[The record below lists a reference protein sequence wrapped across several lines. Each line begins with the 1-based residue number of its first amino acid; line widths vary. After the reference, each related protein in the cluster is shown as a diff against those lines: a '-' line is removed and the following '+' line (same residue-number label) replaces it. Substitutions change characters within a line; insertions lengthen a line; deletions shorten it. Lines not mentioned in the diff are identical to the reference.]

1 VVLVG
6 LEDGLQ
12 INPEALEK
20 IDDAVAFPR
29 APLEAEFVRPA
40 MSGQN
45 HLDNRANVLLRVGAF
60 RTRDQS
66 VSEIVLRPARFERWK
81 KLPAAEA
88 DAVFVGDGVAPLRP
102 GNPRRKIE
110 CGIVGLNHAKAL
122 DLVAGESSTAAGEMI
137 GGE

>member
-1 VVLVG
+1 VWFLVG

-20 IDDAVAFPR
+20 IHDAVAFPR
-29 APLEAEFVRPA
+29 AALEAEFVRPA

-45 HLDNRANVLLRVGAF
+45 HRDHRANVLLRVGAF
-60 RTRDQS
+60 GTRDQS

-88 DAVFVGDGVAPLRP
+88 NAVFIGDGIAPLRP
-102 GNPRRKIE
+102 GNPRRKLSVASSDSTTRRRSI
-110 CGIVGLNHAKAL
+110 LSLAK
-122 DLVAGESSTAAGEMI
+122 VPRRPEK
-137 GGE
+137 